1 MRFNTGIAAMM
12 EFVNGAYKWDTR
24 PRAVLAPFVLLL
36 AAYAPHLGEE
46 MWQVGHLQSAGW
58 DAMQSAAKACRRT
71 AEAGA
76 VTVIMMLSEA
86 GCRRCWA
93 SGGQLEVW

>member
-46 MWQVGHLQSAGW
+46 MWQVGHLPLHGQGNPEYS
-58 DAMQSAAKACRRT
+58 QCSPPNSRSSSCHCRII
-71 AEAGA
+71 AF
-76 VTVIMMLSEA
+76 
-86 GCRRCWA
+86 
-93 SGGQLEVW
+93 

>member
-46 MWQVGHLQSAGW
+46 MWQVGHLQSPAW
-58 DAMQSAAKACRRT
+58 TVQHQDEPMPATRLPRLEQSLPVYCFLRLAAWL
-71 AEAGA
+71 EALRLA
-76 VTVIMMLSEA
+76 
-86 GCRRCWA
+86 
-93 SGGQLEVW
+93 